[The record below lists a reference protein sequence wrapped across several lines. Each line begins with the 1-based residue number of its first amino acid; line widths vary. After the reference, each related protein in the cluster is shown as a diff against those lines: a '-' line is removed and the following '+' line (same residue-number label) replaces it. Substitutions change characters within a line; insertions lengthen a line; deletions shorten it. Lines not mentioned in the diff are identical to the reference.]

1 MKPKLQ
7 QKNSIY
13 IKILINYITIINNT
27 KITHKHT
34 YTNPKCINPTEILNR
49 WTKCKGYLKILF
61 SWSSTSLP
69 GNKGRPAFA
78 SSKKKLDRKRNS
90 HTIRKVTTKM

>member
-27 KITHKHT
+27 KITHTHT
-34 YTNPKCINPTEILNR
+34 YANPN
-49 WTKCKGYLKILF
+49 
-61 SWSSTSLP
+61 
-69 GNKGRPAFA
+69 
-78 SSKKKLDRKRNS
+78 
-90 HTIRKVTTKM
+90 V